1 MRLLALLLLLPS
13 PALADACAERL
24 RALLATDLTADGPYT
39 ATNTNVMAG
48 TEQTYRQSFVSDR
61 HFLVE
66 PISPPGL
73 PATLHHEGA
82 AWHADGQGGWTLAWE
97 TDADEAAQAMEDQR
111 QANAAAVES
120 ATCTEADGRLAIE
133 GTLGPTPHFGPEAT
147 VGYLVDTATDQVVGL
162 SYAYVVNGV
171 PVTADYRIS
180 RAPGLT
186 LPLPP
191 GT

>member
-1 MRLLALLLLLPS
+1 MLRLIALLLLPV
-13 PALADACAERL
+13 PALADDCTQRL
-24 RALLATDLTADGPYT
+24 RSLLATDLAANGPYT
-39 ATNTNVMAG
+39 AMNTNVMAG

-73 PATLHHEGA
+73 PATLHHDGS
-82 AWHADGQGGWTLAWE
+82 AWHADGADGWTLAWE
-97 TDADEAAQAMEDQR
+97 RDADEAAKAIEEQR
-111 QANAAAVES
+111 QANADAVET
-120 ATCTEADGRLAIE
+120 ATCTEADGTLAVE
-133 GTLGPTPHFGPEAT
+133 GTLGPTPHFGPQAT
-147 VGYLVDTATDQVVGL
+147 VGYLVDTATNQVVEL

-171 PVTADYRIS
+171 PVTANYRIS

-191 GT
+191 GN